1 MSRPPRAEGS
11 YLTPRLEDALVA
23 DAMRYG
29 IFSCSADASLRDAA
43 RTMSLHHV
51 HTIVVTDPA
60 DESPWGILSDGALLS
75 ALLDADGEDPQL
87 RDVADRD
94 LSTISS
100 SEPLT
105 GAAELMR
112 DRGIAHLVVRDAQS
126 GKPTGMLSTLDVA
139 GILAWGEG

>member
-1 MSRPPRAEGS
+1 MSRPSRTEGS
-11 YLTPRLEDALVA
+11 YLIPRLEDALVA

-29 IFSCSADASLRDAA
+29 IFSCPADASLRDAA

-60 DESPWGILSDGALLS
+60 DGSPWGVLSDGALLS
-75 ALLDADGEDPQL
+75 ALVDSGGDERRL

-105 GAAELMR
+105 AAAELMR

-126 GKPTGMLSTLDVA
+126 GRPTGMLSTLDVA